1 MEHAILENEKVANWL
16 DECRT
21 PNTRH
26 AYSYR
31 ILDFFTWYNDTP
43 EKFLEL
49 NPNKKRHVVLRYQN
63 EKRQTLSQNTLNMTM
78 GCINSFLDVYDQK
91 INFKGKRVRTTI
103 DISSHIY
110 SNGDLN
116 KIFALGN
123 TKEKAFLALMTST
136 GWEIGAVLEL
146 KRKTVQ
152 EYINRAKEQKTPFYF
167 FMSQRK
173 KTGALRLG
181 CLNPLALKWVERW
194 LIESE
199 DLKLRSLRPHRNRAK
214 DKSDL
219 LNLGASGCNA
229 LLKRLTSESQIKKTG
244 RIHSHSLRK
253 WVMGNLIAGG
263 FNEFEVK
270 FFVGKNIPSSD
281 FTYLKS
287 LEIGIAEKYP
297 KVYQARFNL
306 ETSTQ
311 SILSLT
317 KSLEEKDQELKSQ
330 KIQLEQLQK
339 KYDNLH
345 LEKLLDRLQQLEK
358 KLQKVKQ

>member
-1 MEHAILENEKVANWL
+1 M
-16 DECRT
+16 
-21 PNTRH
+21 
-26 AYSYR
+26 
-31 ILDFFTWYNDTP
+31 
-43 EKFLEL
+43 
-49 NPNKKRHVVLRYQN
+49 
-63 EKRQTLSQNTLNMTM
+63 
-78 GCINSFLDVYDQK
+78 
-91 INFKGKRVRTTI
+91 
-103 DISSHIY
+103 
-110 SNGDLN
+110 N

-199 DLKLRSLRPHRNRAK
+199 DLKLRSRRPHRNRAK

-339 KYDNLH
+339 QYDSLH
-345 LEKLLDRLQQLEK
+345 LEKLLERLQQLEK